1 MLTPERSLTVAR
13 KRKRAG
19 SPAPDR
25 RLHKHARHSHDPA
38 AVYYDSLSRIWLTKG
53 ALRELDRRNG
63 QTHQSPLSPP
73 ASPSSLLELDN
84 AHAAALRR
92 FARNGGPDL
101 SDLRHASAPSPLR
114 FASLTARLQYP
125 APALPIAP
133 RDSSRPARERDRS
146 RGQLDQT
153 RGRGVNK
160 DGRTR
165 SALRGRGRRLRS
177 LSRDRGGSARS
188 VPSQPEGESRAP
200 TQSSSP
206 YDENFRQHLIDHNV
220 FPPFYQL
227 RNDGTLQTLPR
238 AHNHDEV
245 LARLRQSRTDLSSA
259 PFTNAA
265 FHKFQVDYANG
276 PEEGLLDFVYSVLE
290 GPDID
295 RGGRGGRSRLTN
307 LANLISVTLTAPM
320 PDLYYGAHPEEI
332 LPGLWNH
339 LSNHIEPSTQKDLP
353 AAPNFFLAA
362 KGPNGTQAVAINQAV
377 YDGATGARAIAAL
390 ENFAGTPS
398 MDGNIKA
405 ISSALV
411 GGSLYIYGVHLA
423 PPMNNRSSITYI
435 VQQLDAYCLT
445 GNLENCRRGLT
456 IFRNAIDWTGELHS
470 AAIAKANA
478 AYSARLTRNTPRLQR
493 ESASNISSS
502 SADGLAQEVG
512 PRRRA

>member
-114 FASLTARLQYP
+114 FASLTARLQ
-125 APALPIAP
+125 
-133 RDSSRPARERDRS
+133 
-146 RGQLDQT
+146 
-153 RGRGVNK
+153 
-160 DGRTR
+160 
-165 SALRGRGRRLRS
+165 S

-470 AAIAKANA
+470 AAIAKAN
-478 AYSARLTRNTPRLQR
+478 
-493 ESASNISSS
+493 
-502 SADGLAQEVG
+502 
-512 PRRRA
+512 